1 MSDPRFDVSIAEIAR
16 ALRFAK
22 KDERGRRNNV
32 VLVGAGASISAGI
45 PGAADIGRRLVR
57 LVAERFDIACTAN
70 AEASEVYAIL
80 ESQHMLDDC
89 RIAAA
94 SRSKAPEDREI
105 DWWRVYDQVF
115 KRYYTQ
121 PNDVRDL
128 FGSLVD
134 EAGGA
139 INWAHLVLGELVARG
154 IISTVLTTNF
164 DQLALSGL
172 ARAGIIPVVCD
183 GLESLNRIAGAPRHP
198 QLIEIHG
205 SRHSYLLR
213 NSPVDVSSVR
223 GASPAIAAIRSLIQY
238 AHALVVVGYG
248 GREDGVMDLLVE
260 AAEAYPYKH
269 LYWVLH
275 GSNIDT
281 LSEKARKL
289 LSTTHNGGVLV
300 NYDADKL
307 FLELS
312 RELGVGGPRVISDP
326 LAMVEAYLKAAGS
339 ARINH
344 ADIQAQ
350 LDEAFRRL
358 ATLRSAASL
367 ESDHAT
373 AAANEIR
380 RLSLSGDLMG
390 AYELASR
397 ELHK

>member
-1 MSDPRFDVSIAEIAR
+1 MAEIAR
-16 ALRFAK
+16 AIRFAK
-22 KDERGRRNNV
+22 KDDKERRNNV
-32 VLVGAGASISAGI
+32 FLIGAGASISAGI

-57 LVAERFDIACTAN
+57 LVAQRFDISHESDAQPHQI
-70 AEASEVYAIL
+70 YALL
-80 ESQHMLDDC
+80 ESQKVLEDC
-89 RIAAA
+89 RIAAV
-94 SRSKAPEDREI
+94 SRSGMPEDREV
-105 DWWRVYDQVF
+105 DWWRVYDLIF

-134 EAGGA
+134 EADGA

-154 IISTVLTTNF
+154 FISTVLTTNF
-164 DQLALSGL
+164 DQLALTGL

-213 NSPVDVSSVR
+213 NSPADVGSVR

-238 AHALVVVGYG
+238 AHAVVVVGYG

-260 AAEAYPYKH
+260 AAQAYPYKH

-275 GSNIDT
+275 GGNIEA
-281 LSEKARKL
+281 LSDKARRF

-300 NYDADKL
+300 DYDADRF

-312 RELGVGGPRVISDP
+312 KELGVGGPRATSDP
-326 LAMVEAYLKAAGS
+326 LSIVERCLGEAQKAKIA
-339 ARINH
+339 H
-344 ADIQAQ
+344 ADIQVQ
-350 LDEAFRRL
+350 IDEASKRLVTLRKAEASASEDAVAAVSREVRRL
-358 ATLRSAASL
+358 
-367 ESDHAT
+367 
-373 AAANEIR
+373 
-380 RLSLSGDLMG
+380 RLTGDLKG
-390 AYELASR
+390 AYELATR
-397 ELHK
+397 ELRK